1 MPVSFVTTESENED
15 YLIPAP
21 FVSINKSFDK
31 QGDGEILGAKY
42 SITLT
47 GFIVADRGSPNKDGD
62 FITDGVDVI
71 TPLPDGDDWYASIQK
86 KQKAIANL
94 ISKVQSGAL
103 LEVRPP
109 QEGDPNGF
117 SCYVKLE
124 SVDLPTHNPGDPFK
138 AEYTINLTTDH
149 LFGPV
154 GKDDEDD
161 VELKSKWLISAA
173 SETFEI
179 QESENAIYKRH
190 GLSPPLEGGSS
201 YTPGEEDEDYS
212 PKTLTG
218 IGSLFEQNKTYTLT
232 RTSTATGKNKFL
244 RSGKAEGLKSDG
256 TDTGTYDQIYAA
268 NGKAWQQARGYIYD
282 QYAVDTTPGSL
293 ARGYGHRFLFGA
305 NDNEYTFEG
314 AVPTGIPVED
324 KVTGDPEDADD
335 IHLFAMNLP
344 VPSNITGD
352 ELAYKAYNYKRTQSS
367 DIKAGTFTVVE
378 TWTLAP
384 KTCRATESIDF
395 SLQEDTNTGVATI
408 TVNGSIQ
415 GLLDNADNST
425 APHEVGNNDNADRPV
440 TRKENVKEN
449 FHYEGSSVTT
459 NSKWQNA
466 IAHYED
472 IMPFM
477 FKTVEGVLNDLTDYD
492 GVSVNPIPQSKT
504 VSQQIGTGTITY
516 SISFQTTQD
525 NFIPYVRFE
534 SFNVNDTY
542 PGHVA
547 AQHAVLGRRI
557 GPVMQSIGTQTLWQ
571 RDLQISGNFDVIR
584 ENICVDQN
592 NQITTIGTE
601 AKCIAANAAGFDDEG
616 DAIEGAKTY
625 TWVENPNY
633 VNIPASLPKGTA
645 FSTDM
650 ITAKPGDANTG
661 EESSGSCKDDAGN
674 TIAATTPTE
683 CEEHEPPGNWT
694 ASEDRV
700 DKGSTRR
707 IQANAIK
714 QLIDSLDPNTY
725 LIKNTVSGAARR
737 VRKRFTNAP
746 QESWDMKTGAWSYSV
761 SWIYEINDPWAF
773 PTGDFKDPHLDGRTQ
788 DDGLDI
794 PYPGQTI

>member
-1 MPVSFVTTESENED
+1 MPVSFVTTESANED

-21 FVSINKSFDK
+21 FVSINKTFDK

-47 GFIVADRGSPNKDGD
+47 GFIVADRGSPTKLGA
-62 FITDGVDVI
+62 FITDGVDVV
-71 TPLPDGDDWYASIQK
+71 TPLPNSEDWYVSLQK

-94 ISKVQSGAL
+94 IAKVQNGAL

-109 QEGDPNGF
+109 KAGDPNGF

-154 GKDDEDD
+154 ATDEDD

-179 QESENAIYKRH
+179 QESDNAIYKRQK
-190 GLSPPLEGGSS
+190 LSPPLVGGS
-201 YTPGEEDEDYS
+201 TYS
-212 PKTLTG
+212 PSVGGKG
-218 IGSLFEQNKTYTLT
+218 ISGSDIGALFEQNKTYTLT
-232 RTSTATGKNKFL
+232 RTSTATGKNKFV
-244 RSGKAEGLKSDG
+244 RSGKADGLKSDG
-256 TDTGTYDQIYAA
+256 TATGTYEQIYAA

-282 QYAVDTTPGSL
+282 QYAVDTTPGSI

-305 NDNEYTFEG
+305 NDDEYEG
-314 AVPTGIPVED
+314 GIPTGD
-324 KVTGDPEDADD
+324 ATTNKATGDETDADD
-335 IHLFAMNLP
+335 VHLFAVNLP
-344 VPSNITGD
+344 VPNNTSSD
-352 ELAYKAYNYKRTQSS
+352 ELDYKAYNYKRTQSS
-367 DIKAGTFTVVE
+367 DIKGGTFTVVE

-384 KTCRATESIDF
+384 ETCRATESIDF
-395 SLQEDTNTGVATI
+395 SLQEDANTGIATI

-415 GLLDNADNST
+415 GLLDNADNLG
-425 APHEVGNNDNADRPV
+425 VGNPDNADRVV

-449 FHYEGSSVTT
+449 FHYEGTDATT

-466 IAHYED
+466 VAHYED

-477 FKTVEGVLNDLTDYD
+477 FKTVEGVLQDLSDYD

-504 VSQQIGTGTITY
+504 VGQQIGTGTITY

-534 SFNVNDTY
+534 SFSVNDTY

-584 ENICVDQN
+584 ENLCVDDK

-601 AKCIAANAAGFDDEG
+601 DKCTAANAAGG
-616 DAIEGAKTY
+616 KAYA
-625 TWVENPNY
+625 WVENPNY
-633 VNIPASLPKGTA
+633 VNIPTSLPKGTA

-661 EESSGSCKDDAGN
+661 SDVTGVCKDAVGNVLSAYTTDAACTG
-674 TIAATTPTE
+674 AV
-683 CEEHEPPGNWT
+683 PPGTWT
-694 ASEDRV
+694 ASASRK
-700 DKGSTRR
+700 DKASTRR

-714 QLIDSLDPNTY
+714 QLIDSLDPRTY
-725 LIKNTVSGAARR
+725 FIDNGFSGATGR

-746 QESWDMKTGAWSYSV
+746 QESWDMKTGSWSYSI

-773 PTGDFKDPHLDGRTQ
+773 PTADFIDPNLKAGQVQ